1 MAEVKQINVVGI
13 DQNVEASPEVFV
25 DGISGLITKDEVVK
39 FNLVADILLSPGT
52 AEQQQNPI
60 ERVVRARLVMS
71 RRTFY
76 ELTKL
81 LADAAA
87 DFQVMEKQEREKR
100 QQEQK

>member
-13 DQNVEASPEVFV
+13 DQNVATSQEIFV

-52 AEQQQNPI
+52 PDQEQNPI
-60 ERVVRARLVMS
+60 ARVVRARLVMS
-71 RRTFY
+71 KRTFY

-81 LADAAA
+81 LTDAAA
-87 DFQVMEKQEREKR
+87 DFEVMEKQDRDKQREER
-100 QQEQK
+100 Q